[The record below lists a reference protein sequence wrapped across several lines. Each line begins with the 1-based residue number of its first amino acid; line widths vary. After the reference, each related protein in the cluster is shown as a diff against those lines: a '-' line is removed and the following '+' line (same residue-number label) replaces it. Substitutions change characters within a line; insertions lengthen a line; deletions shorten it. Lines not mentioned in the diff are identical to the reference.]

1 MHAETLNKMER
12 VEQDL
17 ANSASNQTAPSF
29 LTKWRVAARPFALP
43 ASTMSVI
50 FGTVLAVTVGKAEF
64 DYLFFLAAF
73 FGMAF
78 LHTGSNLLNDV
89 FDFKK
94 GIDTQVNPVSGA
106 VVRGWITP
114 RQALKGGLFFLGIG
128 ILMGLYL
135 VSQIGLPIFWIGFIG
150 VLIGVLYTWGPLP
163 LKFNALGDLAVFL
176 NFGILGSLGAW
187 TVQTGSLSWTPVI
200 WAVPMSLLVVG
211 ILHANNWRDIVSD
224 TGGGI
229 QTVAS
234 VLGDRGSA
242 AYYRFLLLF
251 PFVFVLLLIVVS
263 WAAGLQHRMPL
274 TFLVIFLILPKAF
287 KLIKKGARRANPQ
300 QPQDFIALDGETAQF
315 NLMFG
320 VLCTLAL
327 GLDALVKSLF

>member
-1 MHAETLNKMER
+1 MEPAEKHLEINKGA
-12 VEQDL
+12 QP
-17 ANSASNQTAPSF
+17 APSF
-29 LTKWRVAARPFALP
+29 FTKWRVATRPFALP
-43 ASTMSVI
+43 ASTMSVV
-50 FGTVLAVTVGKAEF
+50 FGTVLAVTIGQAAF
-64 DYLFFLAAF
+64 DFICFLAAF

-94 GIDTQVNPVSGA
+94 GIDKQVNPVSGA

-114 RQALKGGLFFLGIG
+114 AQALKGAIVFLVLGTV
-128 ILMGLYL
+128 LGLYL
-135 VSQIGLPIFWIGFIG
+135 VSRVGLPIFWIGLIG
-150 VLIGVLYTWGPLP
+150 VLIGVLYTWGPMP

-187 TVQTGSLSWTPVI
+187 TVQTGSLSWTPAI

-211 ILHANNWRDIVSD
+211 ILHANNWRDIASD
-224 TGGGI
+224 DAGGI
-229 QTVAS
+229 RTVAS
-234 VLGDRGSA
+234 LLGDGKSA
-242 AYYRFLLLF
+242 TYYRFLILF
-251 PFVFVLLLIVVS
+251 PFAFILLVIILT

-274 TFLVIFLILPKAF
+274 TFLIIFLTLPKAL
-287 KLIKKGARRANPQ
+287 KLIKKGKNRAHPE

-320 VLCTLAL
+320 ILCTLAL
-327 GLDALVKSLF
+327 GLDAVVRVIF

>member
-1 MHAETLNKMER
+1 MEH
-12 VEQDL
+12 VKKDPQNNT
-17 ANSASNQTAPSF
+17 NSKSTPSF
-29 LTKWRVAARPFALP
+29 FTKWRVATRPFALP

-50 FGTVLAVTVGKAEF
+50 FGTVLAVTIGNAQF
-64 DYLFFLAAF
+64 NFIYFLGAF
-73 FGMAF
+73 FGMAL

-94 GIDTQVNPVSGA
+94 GIDQQVNPVSGA
-106 VVRGWITP
+106 VVRGWISTGE
-114 RQALKGGLFFLGIG
+114 ALKGALLFLGVGTLIGLF
-128 ILMGLYL
+128 L
-135 VSQIGLPIFWIGFIG
+135 VSRVGLPIFWIGLIG

-187 TVQTGSLSWTPVI
+187 TVQTGSLSWTPAI

-211 ILHANNWRDIVSD
+211 ILHANNWRDITDD

-234 VLGDRGSA
+234 VLGDSKSE

-251 PFVFVLLLIVVS
+251 PFASILLIIILS
-263 WAAGLQHRMPL
+263 WVAGLHPRMPL
-274 TFLVIFLILPKAF
+274 TFLIVFLILPKAL
-287 KLIKKGARRANPQ
+287 KLIKKGNRRTAPE
-300 QPQDFIALDGETAQF
+300 QPLDFIALDGETAQF
-315 NLMFG
+315 NLLFG

-327 GLDALVKSLF
+327 GLDALIKALF

>member
-1 MHAETLNKMER
+1 
-12 VEQDL
+12 
-17 ANSASNQTAPSF
+17 
-29 LTKWRVAARPFALP
+29 
-43 ASTMSVI
+43 MSVI
-50 FGTVLAVTVGKAEF
+50 FGTVLAVTIGNAAFNFV
-64 DYLFFLAAF
+64 YFLAAF
-73 FGMAF
+73 FGMAC

-94 GIDTQVNPVSGA
+94 GIDQQVNPVSGA
-106 VVRGWITP
+106 VVRGWIAP
-114 RQALKGGLFFLGIG
+114 REALKGGLLFLGAGTLI
-128 ILMGLYL
+128 GLYL
-135 VSQIGLPIFWIGFIG
+135 VSRVGLPIFWIGFIG

-211 ILHANNWRDIVSD
+211 ILHANNWRDISAD

-234 VLGDRGSA
+234 VLGDSKSE

-251 PFVFVLLLIVVS
+251 PFAFILVVIILS
-263 WAAGLQHRMPL
+263 WVAGLHPRMPL
-274 TFLVIFLILPKAF
+274 TFLIIFLILPKAF
-287 KLIKKGARRANPQ
+287 KLIKKGNRRAAPE
-300 QPQDFIALDGETAQF
+300 QPLDFIALDGETAQF
-315 NLMFG
+315 NLLFG
-320 VLCTLAL
+320 LLCTLAL
-327 GLDALVKSLF
+327 GLDALVKALL

>member
-1 MHAETLNKMER
+1 MEQIDTDPR
-12 VEQDL
+12 NNPTDQP
-17 ANSASNQTAPSF
+17 TPSF
-29 LTKWRVAARPFALP
+29 FTKWRVATRPFALP
-43 ASTMSVI
+43 ASTMPVI
-50 FGTVLAVTVGKAEF
+50 FGTVLAVTIGDAEF
-64 DYLFFLAAF
+64 NFVYFLAAF
-73 FGMAF
+73 FGMAC

-94 GIDTQVNPVSGA
+94 GIDQQVNPVSGA
-106 VVRGWITP
+106 VVRGWVGP
-114 RQALKGGLFFLGIG
+114 GEALTGGLLFLGAGTLI
-128 ILMGLYL
+128 GLYL
-135 VSQIGLPIFWIGFIG
+135 VSRIGLPIFWIGLIG

-187 TVQTGSLSWTPVI
+187 TVQTGSLSWTPAI

-211 ILHANNWRDIVSD
+211 ILHANNWRDISTD

-234 VLGDRGSA
+234 VLGDSKSE

-251 PFVFVLLLIVVS
+251 PFVFILLVIILS
-263 WAAGLQHRMPL
+263 WVAGFHPRMPL
-274 TFLVIFLILPKAF
+274 TFLIIFLILPKAF
-287 KLIKKGARRANPQ
+287 KLIKKGNRRAAPE
-300 QPQDFIALDGETAQF
+300 QPLDFIALDGETAQF
-315 NLMFG
+315 NLLFG

-327 GLDALVKSLF
+327 GLDALVKAL

>member
-1 MHAETLNKMER
+1 MEPM
-12 VEQDL
+12 DK
-17 ANSASNQTAPSF
+17 APDSNPGGQPAPSF
-29 LTKWRVAARPFALP
+29 FTKWRVATRPFALP

-50 FGTVLAVTVGKAEF
+50 FGTMLGVTVGKAQFEF
-64 DYLFFLAAF
+64 ILFLAAF

-94 GIDTQVNPVSGA
+94 GIDTHVNPVSGA

-114 RQALKGGLFFLGIG
+114 EQALKGGLIFLGMG
-128 ILMGLYL
+128 ILLGLYL
-135 VSQIGLPIFWIGFIG
+135 VSQVGLPIFWIGLIG

-163 LKFNALGDLAVFL
+163 LKFNALGDLAVFFD
-176 NFGILGSLGAW
+176 FGILGSLGAW
-187 TVQTGSLSWTPVI
+187 TVQTGSPSWTPVI
-200 WAVPMSLLVVG
+200 WSVPMSLLVVG
-211 ILHANNWRDIVSD
+211 ILHANNWRDIAPD

-234 VLGDRGSA
+234 VLGDRRSET
-242 AYYRFLLLF
+242 YYRFLLLF
-251 PFVFVLLLIVVS
+251 PFAFVVLVMLLS

-274 TFLVIFLILPKAF
+274 TFLIIFIILPRAL
-287 KLIKKGARRANPQ
+287 KLIKKGVLRTNPQ
-300 QPQDFIALDGETAQF
+300 QPHDFIALDGETAQF

-320 VLCTLAL
+320 ILCTLAL
-327 GLDALVKSLF
+327 GLDALVRALF

>member
-1 MHAETLNKMER
+1 MKRPSKNMEKIGTD
-12 VEQDL
+12 QK
-17 ANSASNQTAPSF
+17 NSAIDQPAPSF
-29 LTKWRVAARPFALP
+29 FTKWRVATRPFALP

-50 FGTVLAVTVGKAEF
+50 FGTVLAATIGNARFNVT
-64 DYLFFLAAF
+64 YFLAAF
-73 FGMAF
+73 FGMAC

-114 RQALKGGLFFLGIG
+114 RQALKGGLIFLGIG

-135 VSQIGLPIFWIGFIG
+135 VSQVGLAIFWIGFIG
-150 VLIGVLYTWGPLP
+150 VFIGVCYTWGPLP
-163 LKFNALGDLAVFL
+163 LKFNALGDLAVFF

-211 ILHANNWRDIVSD
+211 ILHANNWRDIAPD

-234 VLGDRGSA
+234 ALGDRRSESS
-242 AYYRFLLLF
+242 YRFLLLF
-251 PFVFVLLLIVVS
+251 PFAFVLLVIILS

-274 TFLVIFLILPKAF
+274 TFLIIFIILPRAL
-287 KLIKKGARRANPQ
+287 KLIKKGALRAKPQ

-320 VLCTLAL
+320 ILCTLAL
-327 GLDALVKSLF
+327 GLDALVRALL